1 MPKTSLIALHEFV
14 PIKKLFSNNFNGCF
28 PFENFKKIFFMLSG
42 SFGISEGAHNSQN
55 TRKQHIKKIVSFAT
69 KTNQM

>member
-1 MPKTSLIALHEFV
+1 
-14 PIKKLFSNNFNGCF
+14 
-28 PFENFKKIFFMLSG
+28 MLSG

-69 KTNQM
+69 KTNQMWHLQQFWYLVTNCYQGEVE